1 MSRTIKEAE
10 ELTKVTSQ
18 NIRYYEKQGLLAPK
32 RDKENSYR
40 LYSEEEPLKAYTFVS
55 QAGDAHRRN
64 PPDV

>member
-32 RDKENSYR
+32 EIK
-40 LYSEEEPLKAYTFVS
+40 KIHIVCI
-55 QAGDAHRRN
+55 QRRRSAA
-64 PPDV
+64 